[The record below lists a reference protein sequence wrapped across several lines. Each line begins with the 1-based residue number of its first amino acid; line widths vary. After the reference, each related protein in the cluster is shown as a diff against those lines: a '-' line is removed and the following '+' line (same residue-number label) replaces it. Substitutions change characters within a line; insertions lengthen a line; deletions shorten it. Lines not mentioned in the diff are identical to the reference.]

1 MGLFLGYSVPLIY
14 VSVFLSVPYFF
25 DYCSFV
31 VQSEVREHDSSSSIL
46 LSQEYCVIWVS
57 CVSIQFLKLF
67 APVLWKMTWYFDRD
81 YMESVD
87 CIGCMVILTTL
98 IIPIHKY
105 ISFNLCCL
113 KFLSSVKSLAFLY
126 ANNELSEREIM
137 V

>member
-31 VQSEVREHDSSSSIL
+31 VQSEVREHDSSTSIL

-67 APVLWKMTWYFDRD
+67 APVL
-81 YMESVD
+81 
-87 CIGCMVILTTL
+87 
-98 IIPIHKY
+98 
-105 ISFNLCCL
+105 
-113 KFLSSVKSLAFLY
+113 
-126 ANNELSEREIM
+126 
-137 V
+137 